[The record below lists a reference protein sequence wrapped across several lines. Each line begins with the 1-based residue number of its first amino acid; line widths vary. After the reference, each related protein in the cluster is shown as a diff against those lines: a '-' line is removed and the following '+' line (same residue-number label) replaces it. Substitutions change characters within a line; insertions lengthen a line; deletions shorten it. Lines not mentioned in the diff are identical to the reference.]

1 MPEHSEKKQQ
11 MEEGRADRAIVEKE
25 VSSVIAAT
33 RIVRHLSSL
42 KSAFTYGAPHRCRDH
57 TLEAGD
63 NRRGQKSRIHR
74 DHEGHAWNLF
84 TRVFVP

>member
-1 MPEHSEKKQQ
+1 MRKKSEEKEQQ
-11 MEEGRADRAIVEKE
+11 EEGRADRTIAEKY

-33 RIVRHLSSL
+33 RLFRHFSSI

-63 NRRGQKSRIHR
+63 NRLG
-74 DHEGHAWNLF
+74 
-84 TRVFVP
+84 